1 MPKAQTPAPPRRP
14 RTPLMEIDPAGL
26 DDEALK
32 EGLANAVFAQANL
45 ANLRGYRTMVE
56 RVVFRGCRMTGIQ
69 FAESTL
75 RDVLVED
82 CRVDLASMRFSRLE
96 RVVFRRCLLQDLE
109 LNEAQLTSVVFEEC
123 DLSGADFAFARFARS
138 EIRGCTLDR
147 VTSVERLRGVAMPW
161 PDIVGFAGSLAA
173 AIGIAVIDAEDDEQ

>member
-1 MPKAQTPAPPRRP
+1 MPRAHVPAPPRRP
-14 RTPLMEIDPAGL
+14 RAPLMEIDPAGL

-32 EGLANAVFAQANL
+32 EGLADAVLERANL

-56 RVVFRGCRMTGIQ
+56 RVVLRGCRMTGIQ

-82 CRVDLASMRFSRLE
+82 CRVDLASFRFSRLE

-109 LNEAQLTSVVFEEC
+109 LNEAQLSSVVFEEC

-161 PDIVGFAGSLAA
+161 PDIVGFAGQLAA
-173 AIGIAVIDAEDDEQ
+173 AIGIAMIDDGDEE